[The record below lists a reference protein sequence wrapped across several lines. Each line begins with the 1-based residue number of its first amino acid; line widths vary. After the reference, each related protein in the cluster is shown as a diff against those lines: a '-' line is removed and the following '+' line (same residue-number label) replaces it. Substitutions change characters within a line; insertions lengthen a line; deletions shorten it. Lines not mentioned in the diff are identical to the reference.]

1 LSEPKQCAEYNTQS
15 ADRYH
20 KYKGKVSRY
29 MVLAKRIA
37 NQSAYPEYKHGAVL
51 VKGSS
56 IRNTAHN
63 KNNFSSFGK
72 RFQKDHKGRSTV
84 HAELG
89 VILGLDRN
97 ITTGATVYVARI
109 GKCGEYRLSK
119 PCSMCHAAMK
129 HVGIKKV
136 VYTIDDKIVGS
147 YKL

>member
-1 LSEPKQCAEYNTQS
+1 MSEHKQCAEYDTQS

-37 NQSAYPEYKHGAVL
+37 GQSTYPEYKHGAVL
-51 VKGSS
+51 VKGGS

-72 RFQKDHKGRSTV
+72 RFQKDHNGRPTV

-89 VILGLDRN
+89 VILGLDRA
-97 ITTGATVYVARI
+97 ITTGATVYVARV

-129 HVGIKKV
+129 HVGVKKV

>member
-1 LSEPKQCAEYNTQS
+1 MSEHKQCTEYDTQS

-20 KYKGKVSRY
+20 KYKGKINRY
-29 MVLAKRIA
+29 MDLAKRVAI
-37 NQSAYPEYKHGAVL
+37 QSDFPDYRHGAVL
-51 VKGSS
+51 VKGGS

-63 KNNFSSFGK
+63 KDNFCSFGK
-72 RFQKDHKGRSTV
+72 RFQKTHGGKTTV

-89 VILGLDRN
+89 VILGLDRS
-97 ITTGATVYVARI
+97 ITNGATIYVARV
-109 GKCGEYRLSK
+109 GKLEDYRMSK

-136 VYTIDDKIVGS
+136 VYTIDDRTVGS